1 MKNNKKFI
9 VAIDQGTTSSRAI
22 LFNSQGKSLFKSQL
36 EFKQYF
42 PKNGWVEHN
51 PEEIW
56 NKTKKVLMDTI
67 NKSKRF
73 KGDILTIGITNQR
86 ETTILWDRVSG
97 KPVYNAIVWQD
108 RRTADFCKKYRSNK
122 REHLINK
129 KTGLLIDP
137 YFSGT
142 KIKWIIENV
151 PKVKILL
158 KKKRLLFGTIDTFLL
173 WRLTKGKTHATDATN
188 ASRTML
194 YNINTNKWDN
204 QILKSLKIPSHILPL
219 IKNSSD
225 DFGRTHKSITGKSYP
240 ITGVVGDQQA
250 AAIGQCCFEK
260 GSVKSTYGTGAF
272 VLMNTGYKKIY
283 SKNRLLTTVCYRLNG
298 KSTYA
303 LEGSIF
309 IAGAGVQWA
318 RDKMK
323 LIKKASETE
332 KVTKSLKSNSG
343 VYLVPAFVGLGAPY
357 WDSKARG
364 VLSGITRNT
373 GPKEIIRA
381 IIESTA
387 YQSHDLFE
395 AMKKDGLKPK
405 IIKVDGGMVK
415 NNWFSQ
421 FLSDVLNIKVHRSQ
435 IDETTAL
442 GAAFMAGLQIGVFK
456 SLSDISK
463 RWKLNRKF
471 IPKIKNSERLNL
483 LKGWS
488 SSYEKNLS
496 SIKIYIPYPPGI
508 II

>member
-1 MKNNKKFI
+1 LKTKKKFI

-22 LFNSQGKSLFKSQL
+22 LFNTKGKSLFKFQL

-56 NKTKKVLMDTI
+56 NKTKKVLVDVI
-67 NKSKRF
+67 KKSK
-73 KGDILTIGITNQR
+73 KLNGDILTIGITNQR
-86 ETTILWDRVSG
+86 ETTILWDKVSG

-108 RRTADFCKKYRSNK
+108 RRTEDFCKKFRTNK
-122 REHLINK
+122 REHLINR

-142 KIKWIIENV
+142 KIKWIIQNI
-151 PKVKILL
+151 PKAKKLL
-158 KKKRLLFGTIDTFLL
+158 KRKQLLFGTIDTFLL
-173 WRLTKGKTHATDATN
+173 WRLTKGKIHATDATN

-204 QILKSLKIPSHILPL
+204 QILKSLKIPSHILPV

-225 DFGRTHKSITGKSYP
+225 NFGRTHKSITEKSYP

-250 AAIGQCCFEK
+250 ATIGQCCFEK

-272 VLMNTGYKKIY
+272 VLMNTGQKKIY
-283 SKNRLLTTVCYRLNG
+283 SKNKLLTTICYRLKG

-364 VLSGITRNT
+364 VLSGLTRNT

-387 YQSHDLFE
+387 YQSHDLFN
-395 AMKKDGLKPK
+395 AMRKDGLKPK

-421 FLSDVLNIKVHRSQ
+421 FLSDVLNIKVYRSQ

-456 SLSDISK
+456 SLNDIRK
-463 RWKLNRKF
+463 MWKLNRKF
-471 IPKIKNSERLNL
+471 IPKIKNSERLNI

-488 SSYEKNLS
+488 QAMRRTLVQ
-496 SIKIYIPYPPGI
+496 
-508 II
+508 

>member
-1 MKNNKKFI
+1 MKNKKKFI

-22 LFNSQGKSLFKSQL
+22 LFNTQGKSLFKSQL
-36 EFKQYF
+36 EFKQHF

-56 NKTKKVLMDTI
+56 SKTKKVLMDVI
-67 NKSKRF
+67 NKSKRL

-86 ETTILWDRVSG
+86 ETTILWNQLTG
-97 KPVYNAIVWQD
+97 KPIYNAIVWQD
-108 RRTADFCKKYRSNK
+108 RRTADFCRKYRSNK
-122 REHLINK
+122 RERSIKK

-151 PKVKILL
+151 PKAKKLL
-158 KKKRLLFGTIDTFLL
+158 EKKQLLFGTIDTFLL
-173 WRLTKGKTHATDATN
+173 WRLTKGKIHATDATN

-194 YNINTNKWDN
+194 YNINTNQWDK
-204 QILKSLKIPSHILPL
+204 QILKSLKIPSHVLPL

-225 DFGRTHKSITGKSYP
+225 DFGKTHKSITGKSYP
-240 ITGVVGDQQA
+240 ITGVIGDQQA
-250 AAIGQCCFEK
+250 ATIGQCCFEK

-272 VLMNTGYKKIY
+272 VLMNTGPKKIY
-283 SKNRLLTTVCYRLNG
+283 SKNRLLTTVCYRLND

-332 KVTKSLKSNSG
+332 KIAKSIKSNDG

-364 VLSGITRNT
+364 LLSGITRNT

-381 IIESTA
+381 IIESTV
-387 YQSHDLFE
+387 YQSYDLFE

-456 SLSDISK
+456 SLNDISK
-463 RWKLNRKF
+463 RWKSNRKF
-471 IPKIKNSERLNL
+471 IPKMKSSERLNL

-488 SSYEKNLS
+488 QAIRRTL
-496 SIKIYIPYPPGI
+496 IQ
-508 II
+508 

>member
-1 MKNNKKFI
+1 MKIKNKFI
-9 VAIDQGTTSSRAI
+9 IAIDQGTTSSRAV
-22 LFNSQGKSLFKSQL
+22 LFDTTGKSLFKSQL
-36 EFKQYF
+36 EFRQYF

-56 NKTKKVLMDTI
+56 NKTKKVLVNVI
-67 NKSKRF
+67 NESKKL
-73 KGDILTIGITNQR
+73 KGEILTIGITNQR
-86 ETTILWDRVSG
+86 ETTILWNKVSG
-97 KPVYNAIVWQD
+97 KPIYNAIVWQD

-122 REHLINK
+122 RERLINR

-142 KIKWIIENV
+142 KIKWIINNV
-151 PKVKILL
+151 PKAKKLL
-158 KKKRLLFGTIDTFLL
+158 RKQQLLFGTIDTFLL
-173 WRLTKGKTHATDATN
+173 WRLTKGKSHATDSTN

-194 YNINTNKWDN
+194 YNINTNKWDK
-204 QILKSLKIPSHILPL
+204 QILKSLKIPSHILPI

-225 DFGRTHKSITGKSYP
+225 HFGMTHRSITGKSYP

-250 AAIGQCCFEK
+250 ATIGQCCFKK

-272 VLMNTGYKKIY
+272 VLMNTGSKKIY
-283 SKNRLLTTVCYRLNG
+283 SKNRLLTTICYRLNG

-309 IAGAGVQWA
+309 IAGAGVQWI

-323 LIKKASETE
+323 LIQKASETE
-332 KVTKSLKSNSG
+332 KVIKSLKSNSG
-343 VYLVPAFVGLGAPY
+343 VYLVPAFVGLGAPH

-364 VLSGITRNT
+364 VLSGLTRDT

-387 YQSHDLFE
+387 YQSYDLFI
-395 AMKKDGLKPK
+395 AMKKDGLNPK
-405 IIKVDGGMVK
+405 VIKIDGGMVN

-421 FLSDVLNIKVHRSQ
+421 FLADILNIKVYRSQ
-435 IDETTAL
+435 TEETTAL
-442 GAAFMAGLQIGVFK
+442 GAAFVAGLQIGVFK
-456 SLSDISK
+456 SLNDISK
-463 RWKLNRKF
+463 KWKLNRKF
-471 IPKIKNSERLNL
+471 IPKIKSSNRINL

-488 SSYEKNLS
+488 QA
-496 SIKIYIPYPPGI
+496 IKRTLIQ
-508 II
+508 